1 MKHLLLATL
10 LLVSISTALADTPAK
25 IAEDYRKAA
34 ATALVKVNDMLEKA
48 TTPLIAKLVA
58 SGDTAGAEMLTTQL
72 KAKLAGEPVAV
83 PQASAVLLF
92 AQYDQARAK
101 ALEPAQKA
109 SISRI
114 EGMLKPGASS
124 PKLEVVTE
132 LGKVRAEIEAGKP
145 AAGADSITEQGKM
158 RAETEGGPV
167 KNASPASYLDKQKIP
182 KVWGYYVSNKYDVR
196 HGTLRLKD
204 DGSMVIEAGNPVTG
218 AWSQTSNPNVLSV
231 FMKNATFV
239 EENTE
244 IILVNGREATMK
256 RLSGMKYLKAD

>member
-1 MKHLLLATL
+1 MKHLLPFVL
-10 LLVSISTALADTPAK
+10 LLLSFSSTLADTPAK

-34 ATALVKVNDMLEKA
+34 AAAVAKLNETLEQA

-58 SGDTAGAEMLTTQL
+58 GGDTAGAEMLTTQL
-72 KAKLAGEPVAV
+72 KAKLAGEPVTT

-109 SISRI
+109 SIARI
-114 EGMLKPGASS
+114 EGMLKPGAST
-124 PKLEVVTE
+124 PRLEVVTE

-145 AAGADSITEQGKM
+145 AAGADGSTEPGKVG
-158 RAETEGGPV
+158 AETEGGPA
-167 KNASPASYLDKQKIP
+167 KNAGPASYLDKQKIP
-182 KVWGYYVSNKYDVR
+182 RVWGYYLSDKYNAR

-204 DGSMVIEAGNPVTG
+204 DGTFVIEASNPVTG
-218 AWSQTSNPNVLSV
+218 AWSITSNPKVISV
-231 FMKNATFV
+231 FMKNATSV
-239 EENTE
+239 EESSE
-244 IILVNGREATMK
+244 IIFVNGREATMK